1 MVICSPCNLYAIIA
15 VLDCFDFDADVIS
28 MFFLVAIKQEGTV
41 ELVGF
46 VKSNN
51 FLVNHLILLEDLD
64 FKTSRQEGKLKEV
77 EGF

>member
-1 MVICSPCNLYAIIA
+1 
-15 VLDCFDFDADVIS
+15 

-51 FLVNHLILLEDLD
+51 FLVNHLILFEDLD
-64 FKTSRQEGKLKEV
+64 FKTSREEGKLKEV